1 MTADEDTLSRVA
13 LSASAIAR
21 WRARAQA
28 FLAEAAAHGVRGPS
42 DVGDEMAR
50 IEADGSLTIYLPLP
64 DGAEV
69 SMRVEPDE
77 WAWAGPP
84 NH

>member
-1 MTADEDTLSRVA
+1 VILSVA
-13 LSASAIAR
+13 ASRR
-21 WRARAQA
+21 WQARAVA
-28 FLAEAAAHGVRGPS
+28 FVDQAAAHGVHDPS
-42 DVGDEMAR
+42 DVGDKMAR

-64 DGAEV
+64 DGTEV

-77 WAWAGPP
+77 WVWAGPP